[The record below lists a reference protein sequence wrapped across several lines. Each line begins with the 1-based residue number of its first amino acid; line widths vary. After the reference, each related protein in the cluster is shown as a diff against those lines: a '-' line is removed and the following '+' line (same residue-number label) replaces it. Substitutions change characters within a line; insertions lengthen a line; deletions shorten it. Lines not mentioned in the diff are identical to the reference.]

1 LAAIC
6 FLANFDAH
14 QNSDFLP
21 SERRTEMRKVITG
34 AFVSLDGVIQA
45 PGGPKEDPTG
55 GFKLGGWVVPYMD
68 EVFGQAIDEMFSQ
81 PFELLLGR
89 KTYEIFAA
97 HWPYAE
103 GGDYDFI
110 AKRFNS
116 ITKYVATR
124 STMELTW
131 MGSVALHDAAADVA
145 RLKREDGPALV
156 TQGSSDLIQTL
167 LAHDLIDE
175 ISTFTFPVVLGS
187 GKKLF
192 GEGAKPAAFALLDS
206 KVTTKGVTIARYQ
219 RAGPVMTGDFAM
231 DPPTPAEVARRDRMN
246 HEG

>member
-1 LAAIC
+1 
-6 FLANFDAH
+6 
-14 QNSDFLP
+14 
-21 SERRTEMRKVITG
+21 V
-34 AFVSLDGVIQA
+34 
-45 PGGPKEDPTG
+45 
-55 GFKLGGWVVPYMD
+55 
-68 EVFGQAIDEMFSQ
+68 
-81 PFELLLGR
+81 LGR

-103 GGDYDFI
+103 GGEYDFI

-131 MGSVALHDAAADVA
+131 KGSVALHDAAADVA
-145 RLKREDGPALV
+145 RLKREDGPQLV

-167 LAHDLIDE
+167 LANDLIDE
-175 ISTFTFPVVLGS
+175 ISTFTFPIVLGS

-192 GEGAKPAAFALLDS
+192 GEGAKPAAFALMDN

-219 RAGPVMTGDFAM
+219 RAGTVVTGDFAM
-231 DPPTPAEVARRDRMN
+231 DPPTAAEVARRERMK
-246 HEG
+246 ESGEEI